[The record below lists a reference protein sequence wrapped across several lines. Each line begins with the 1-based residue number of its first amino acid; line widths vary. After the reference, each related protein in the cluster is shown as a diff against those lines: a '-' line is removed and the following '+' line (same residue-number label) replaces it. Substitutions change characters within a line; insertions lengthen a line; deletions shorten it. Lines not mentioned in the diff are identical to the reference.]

1 MWVTEVRKKETGRLL
16 GRVEHGSDYNKAMDA
31 HNSYMFRFACHRVH
45 LIWEE

>member
-16 GRVEHGSDYNKAMDA
+16 GRVEHGSDYNKAKEMWA
-31 HNSYMFRFACHRVH
+31 ALVCESETVH